1 MIPLK
6 ISHGSGRFGTV
17 LTARVPTLV
26 GGLGSVTDLRLRI
39 GRQFEY
45 RGARRSYLSAACA
58 APPGFLGGTF
68 SFARGA
74 FGFEGGLTMHLT
86 LTRNCQVRKPAGSG

>member
-1 MIPLK
+1 
-6 ISHGSGRFGTV
+6 
-17 LTARVPTLV
+17 
-26 GGLGSVTDLRLRI
+26 LRI

-58 APPGFLGGTF
+58 APPGFPGGTF
-68 SFARGA
+68 SFARGT
-74 FGFEGGLTMHLT
+74 FSFEGGLSMHLT